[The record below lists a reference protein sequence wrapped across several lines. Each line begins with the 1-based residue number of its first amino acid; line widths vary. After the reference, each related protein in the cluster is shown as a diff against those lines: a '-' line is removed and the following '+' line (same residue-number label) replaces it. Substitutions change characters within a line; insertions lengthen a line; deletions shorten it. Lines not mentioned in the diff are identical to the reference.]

1 MKSNLSV
8 TDHYS
13 NYFYTQKALTPE
25 LKKQAYNVRY
35 RVYYEDRK
43 MISAD
48 SVSNELEFDEW
59 DNEAIHS
66 LLVLKKNH
74 LPIGNVRLIIA
85 NESSDMK
92 LPVEEHY
99 KRPFDFSKV
108 GFTKLRS
115 GKTGEISRMAILPS
129 FRRRP
134 ADINYSAN
142 QIDNRVDLENR
153 RYPINY
159 MPMCLAFAA
168 IELMLEQQLD
178 YGVALMEPRLAK
190 LLVRFGI
197 ELKQIGQ
204 TIDYFGL
211 RAPFCIF
218 PDQSYQNLSSEYRIL
233 FDTIRSE
240 LIQS

>member
-1 MKSNLSV
+1 MNSNLSLI
-8 TDHYS
+8 DHYS
-13 NYFYTQKALTPE
+13 KYFCTQKALSPD
-25 LKKQAYNVRY
+25 LKKQAYNLRY
-35 RVYYEDRK
+35 RVYYEDQK

-48 SVSNELEFDEW
+48 SVSNEEEFDEW
-59 DNEAIHS
+59 DDDAIHS
-66 LLVLKKNH
+66 LLLLKKNH

-92 LPVEEHY
+92 LPVEKHY
-99 KRPFDFSKV
+99 KHPFDFSKL
-108 GFTKLRS
+108 GLTNLRA
-115 GKTGEISRMAILPS
+115 GRTGEISRMAILPS

-142 QIDNRVDLENR
+142 QVNNRVDLENR
-153 RYPINY
+153 RYPVNY

-168 IELMLEQQLD
+168 IELMLEQKLD

-204 TIDYFGL
+204 TIEYFGL

-218 PDQSYQNLSSEYRIL
+218 PEQSYQNLSPEYRIL
-233 FDTIRSE
+233 SDTIRSE